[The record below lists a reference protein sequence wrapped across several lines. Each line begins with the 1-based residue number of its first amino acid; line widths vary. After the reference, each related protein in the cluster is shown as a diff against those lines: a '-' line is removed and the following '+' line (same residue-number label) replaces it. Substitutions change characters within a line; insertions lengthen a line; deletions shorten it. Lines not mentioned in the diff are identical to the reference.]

1 MNWIDLK
8 KNNIAFDSWTLK
20 VGKASGGADFLSSLL

>member
-1 MNWIDLK
+1 MNWIDLG
-8 KNNIAFDSWTLK
+8 NNIAFDSWTLK